1 MLLLKASKPLQDEE
15 NMLPDNDILS
25 GLKTM
30 IGALTPADIMATDVK
45 RLQTDVEALK
55 ELKAELEKHQKALA
69 EEFEAE
75 RAASKMRYDS
85 LDAQAKLLA
94 DELAAAKLR
103 EQARPVYNYD
113 FNEYQRNRCG
123 AMTTKGTPCKL
134 TKNCPHH

>member
-1 MLLLKASKPLQDEE
+1 MLKASQPLQDED
-15 NMLPDNDILS
+15 NKLPDSDILS

-30 IGALTPADIMATDVK
+30 IGALTPAEIMAKDVK

-55 ELKAELEKHQKALA
+55 QLKADLEKHHMELM

-75 RAASKMRYDS
+75 RAASKKRYDS

-113 FNEYQRNRCG
+113 FNDYERTRCG
-123 AMTTKGTPCKL
+123 ARTQKGTPCKN